1 MEQLNSTVAVLSD
14 DPALHKRVHTLLSNV
29 DLPEL
34 HCFQHQSINLKYHAA
49 SDLIILTLP
58 RDQIAELSTVL
69 DTLARDAGLAHL
81 PVLVYIPEAEQAELA
96 EVYVGGSADI
106 PSERSIPGETNR
118 SLDDGLPG
126 GREDL

>member
-29 DLPEL
+29 EMPEL

-49 SDLIILTLP
+49 PDLIILTLP
-58 RDQIAELSTVL
+58 RDQITELSTVL
-69 DTLARDAGLAHL
+69 DALARDTTLTHL
-81 PVLVYIPEAEQAELA
+81 PVLVYVPEAEQAGLLEA
-96 EVYVGGSADI
+96 CVGGETDI
-106 PSERSIPGETNR
+106 SSERSSRGETDR